1 MRTIF
6 TNAYL
11 FDGTNA
17 GVPGATIVVSGDR
30 IESVGTSDAADVSAG
45 DEVYDLAGRALLPG
59 LGTGHFHGDAVFTD
73 MANIENVYFGAERP
87 AGVMMAAMVNSCR
100 NLLESGHTM
109 AIGAACAYDHDACVK
124 LAVAEGLMDGPHL
137 LACNQ
142 HVETTA
148 SENDRAKWWYRMRN
162 TGLSCIVDGPD
173 EVRRAIRQQVAR
185 GTDIIKLYPTGGHG
199 LVQDN
204 TRRYLTKDELRTAV
218 DTAHD
223 LGVKIRA
230 HAAWKHMIQECIE
243 YGVDIID
250 HGDEIDEP
258 MIELMVE
265 KGTSWCPSARLIE
278 MILSFPS
285 DDDGIDGEFKGGVET
300 DWANLVR
307 MVPIG
312 NEAGVNIIPGDDYGI
327 MPIMPHVPG
336 IYAAEFVM
344 YSEQMGIK
352 PLDILRWATANVAK
366 LFGREGELGTIAQ
379 NSMADLIVVDGDPPV
394 DLSLLQDP
402 AQNLPVVMKGGRFFK
417 NTLKAHA
424 PAVAA
429 AR

>member
-6 TNAYL
+6 THAYL

-30 IESVGTSDAADVSAG
+30 IESVSTSGTPDVSTD
-45 DEVYDLAGRALLPG
+45 DEVYDLAGRAVLPG
-59 LGTGHFHGDAVFTD
+59 LGTGHFHGDAIFTD
-73 MANIENVYFGAERP
+73 MSSINNVFFGAERP

-109 AIGAACAYDHDACVK
+109 AIGAACAYDHDACAK
-124 LAVAEGLMDGPHL
+124 MAVEEGLMQGPHL

-148 SENDRAKWWYRMRN
+148 SENDRAKWWYHPGN

-173 EVRRAIRQQVAR
+173 EVRRAIRRQVAR

-204 TRRYLTKDELRTAV
+204 TRRYLTKEELRTAV

-223 LGVKIRA
+223 LGKKIRA
-230 HAAWKHMIQECIE
+230 HAAWGHMIRECIE
-243 YGVDIID
+243 AGVDIID
-250 HGDEIDEP
+250 HADEIDEG

-278 MILSFPS
+278 MILSMPS
-285 DDDGIDGEFKGGVET
+285 DDEGIDDGFKVGVGA
-300 DWANLVR
+300 DWRNLVR

-312 NEAGVNIIPGDDYGI
+312 NGAGVNIIPGDDYGI

-344 YSEQMGIK
+344 YSERMGIK
-352 PLDILRWATANVAK
+352 PLDIIRWATANVAK
-366 LFGREGELGTIAQ
+366 LFGRHGELGSIAEG
-379 NSMADLIVVDGDPPV
+379 SMADLIVVDGDPTA
-394 DLSLLQDP
+394 DLSLLGDP
-402 AQNLPVVMKGGRFFK
+402 ARNLPAVMKGGRFFK
-417 NTLKAHA
+417 NKLEVLVPA
-424 PAVAA
+424 PAAS
-429 AR
+429 

>member
-6 TNAYL
+6 THAYL

-30 IESVGTSDAADVSAG
+30 IESVSTSGMPDVSA
-45 DEVYDLAGRALLPG
+45 DDVVYDLAGRAVLPG
-59 LGTGHFHGDAVFTD
+59 LGTGHFHGDAIFTD
-73 MANIENVYFGAERP
+73 MANINNVYFGAERP
-87 AGVMMAAMVNSCR
+87 AGVLMAAAINSCR

-109 AIGAACAYDHDACVK
+109 AIGAACSHDIDACIK
-124 LAVAEGLMDGPHL
+124 MAVAEGLMEGPHL
-137 LACNQ
+137 MACNQ

-148 SENDRAKWWYRMRN
+148 SENDRAKWWYRLGN

-173 EVRRAIRQQVAR
+173 EIRRAIRRQVAR

-218 DTAHD
+218 ETAHD
-223 LGVKIRA
+223 LGKKIRA
-230 HAAWKHMIQECIE
+230 HAAWGHMIRECIE
-243 YGVDIID
+243 VGVDIID
-250 HGDEIDEP
+250 HGDEIDEA
-258 MIELMVE
+258 MIGLMVE

-285 DDDGIDGEFKGGVET
+285 DDAGIDGGFKVGVEA
-300 DWANLVR
+300 DWSNLVR

-344 YSEQMGIK
+344 YAERMGIK
-352 PLDILRWATANVAK
+352 PLDIIRWATVNVAT
-366 LFGREGELGTIAQ
+366 LFGRESELGTIAEG
-379 NSMADLIVVDGDPPV
+379 SMADLIVVDGDPTT

-402 AQNLPVVMKGGRFFK
+402 ARNLPAVMKGGKFFK
-417 NTLKAHA
+417 NRLPTLA
-424 PAVAA
+424 PATAA
-429 AR
+429 S